1 MSGAASLLA
10 DPERGETA
18 TYRPQGVGPQM
29 ALRVVRVEPTE
40 GEDAVLVAA
49 VATLPAISAGDTFE
63 LGGAVLTVFS
73 AEKAAAGR
81 AWRVVCAR

>member
-1 MSGAASLLA
+1 MSGFAALLA

-18 TYRPQGVGPQM
+18 TYRPQGTGPQM
-29 ALRVVRVEPTE
+29 ALRVVGAEPAE

-49 VATLPAISAGDTFE
+49 AATLPAISAGDTFD
-63 LGGAVLTVFS
+63 LGGAVLTVLS
-73 AEKAAAGR
+73 AEQDAGGK